1 MAQKVRLHKHSV
13 VFWTCLEPFGGWL
26 NLVAQRLFM
35 IHYDPVQLSNKG
47 EPQIG
52 KWMPCQESKVR
63 ALDAWSSWNAC
74 NASNGSNSPRSLDS
88 ASSPPRW
95 SSSNRSRCQYSNG
108 ETSKCVL
115 VADVW
120 VKHEMKKL
128 NFTRMR
134 FGTKLE
140 VVLDSRFVMS
150 FICIQLTLLYHF
162 HALVHGLC
170 VFQVFFKAS
179 RLNADTVWIRR
190 VASRLISW
198 SSFHGLELGGW
209 VDSLDQCAYRNS
221 QQQHQQHQHQQHQ

>member
-1 MAQKVRLHKHSV
+1 MRLGLTPPQPHPTNFVEHVIFMAQKVRLHKHSV
-13 VFWTCLEPFGGWL
+13 VFWTCLEPFWGWL

-134 FGTKLE
+134 FGTKL
-140 VVLDSRFVMS
+140 VLLDSRFVMS
-150 FICIQLTLLYHF
+150 FICIQFTLLYHC
-162 HALVHGLC
+162 HALIKHLDSTLKPFGFVVSLH
-170 VFQVFFKAS
+170 AS
-179 RLNADTVWIRR
+179 SPEVLSMDWNW
-190 VASRLISW
+190 VA
-198 SSFHGLELGGW
+198 G
-209 VDSLDQCAYRNS
+209 
-221 QQQHQQHQHQQHQ
+221 